1 MPQQEP
7 YQAPVS
13 FSDVAACFSEEEWKL
28 LHQWQKDLYKNVMY
42 EIHQAVST
50 LGPLISTAVFSI
62 KEREKESVKVDH
74 HDCQRRQDDAAVD
87 AVPQLKAH
95 QEDYHYHAVID
106 GLNARDTDETNEADN
121 PIITSVFSLYHG
133 QDGELHFQPAGGN
146 PGNEEQFAGP
156 DPVFTSAISLLHY
169 WDDNPLQHN
178 LGMEN
183 QNTGNG
189 SLKNGVGGESV
200 NDNKAMARCEPL
212 LEKSQAKVI
221 QTSEKATNC
230 GNPLW
235 PEPNHELGR
244 ESTRHCESEFGNLQH
259 YVLQQRSYCAETSA
273 EYVTFESNL
282 RNADLPVCPSNAQH
296 YRGTE
301 SSEHLSQKDGLFLYQ
316 QLHSNPKRKKRYQC
330 PQCEKS
336 FHLKTALQMHSRTHT
351 GGKPHQCHKCEKCYS
366 MKAHLVNHLKF
377 HTRKSKLNSLPI
389 GEKHNTE
396 LKTNI
401 NQEGN
406 NKAHVRQNREEA
418 DDTKSERAVLLKW
431 GQVIHI
437 TLPNGDIRYKCTE
450 CEKYFKRKSALYLHC
465 KTHTGENPYQ
475 CATCKKT
482 FRLKA
487 HLVGHQRSHTGERQ
501 YKCTKCEKR
510 FSREGALWSHYRKRH
525 EKRKSSE
532 SEESV
537 FPQGS
542 SAVDMAKHNNE
553 KPYPCSQCDKSFT
566 GQTRLVNHQR
576 CHTGELPYQC
586 TKCEKRF
593 GHKGNL
599 LIHTR
604 SHDKVKKNPHFKVR
618 FLQVGGSVVDNRK
631 HDGKKAYECARC
643 ERSFTLKAHL
653 ARHLKRH
660 AEERPYKCTA
670 CEKQFRLKGSLMVH
684 FRRHHQK
691 KSDVECEAGLD
702 QNANA
707 VAQMKTQYSE
717 EPHQCPHCKKSFQ
730 LKAELVSH
738 LSTHTEEKPFH
749 CPYCEK
755 CFRLKGS
762 QYVHI
767 SRHHAKSRDA
777 DRRIKL
783 FQVGSGVAPIL
794 AHDGS
799 NPYQCSQCDKRF
811 RLNAHLVSH
820 QRIHNQ
826 EKPYSCTECE
836 KCFSLNGYLLLHMR
850 RHHGKR
856 KHHRLQKNFLQKGN
870 SIINT
875 ETRTSPNPFQ
885 CNQCE
890 KSFRLRAHLGSHKRK
905 HKREKHQ
912 CTECGKIFHRMG
924 TLLLHQ
930 RTHKDEKP
938 YKCTVCE
945 KSFRIKTRL
954 VIHQRTHTGEKPFQ
968 CPTCEKRFSLK
979 AQFLIHQRT
988 HTGERPFHCI
998 TCEKEFNTNA
1008 QLVTHQRT
1016 HTGER
1021 PYPCT
1026 ECEKHFSQKGNL
1038 LDHIRRRHNGK
1049 NGAMAHTETHTEN
1062 VSQK

>member
-1 MPQQEP
+1 MRSSKEETPETLMRLSKQITQSSHLCFHCITDKMENCDSSRRGETPGTKNSLQQH
-7 YQAPVS
+7 S
-13 FSDVAACFSEEEWKL
+13 
-28 LHQWQKDLYKNVMY
+28 
-42 EIHQAVST
+42 
-50 LGPLISTAVFSI
+50 LGV
-62 KEREKESVKVDH
+62 
-74 HDCQRRQDDAAVD
+74 
-87 AVPQLKAH
+87 
-95 QEDYHYHAVID
+95 
-106 GLNARDTDETNEADN
+106 
-121 PIITSVFSLYHG
+121 
-133 QDGELHFQPAGGN
+133 
-146 PGNEEQFAGP
+146 
-156 DPVFTSAISLLHY
+156 
-169 WDDNPLQHN
+169 
-178 LGMEN
+178 EN

-189 SLKNGVGGESV
+189 SMHSNGIDGEPGNEHKV
-200 NDNKAMARCEPL
+200 MARCEPL

-235 PEPNHELGR
+235 PERSQELGS
-244 ESTRHCESEFGNLQH
+244 ESTQHCESEFIDLQRS
-259 YVLQQRSYCAETSA
+259 VLQQRTYCAEASA
-273 EYVTFESNL
+273 EYIRFEGNL
-282 RNADLPVCPSNAQH
+282 RNADLPMSPSNAHQ
-296 YRGTE
+296 YRAADT
-301 SSEHLSQKDGLFLYQ
+301 SQHLSPKNGLFLYQ
-316 QLHSNPKRKKRYQC
+316 QLHGNPKRKRRYQC

-336 FHLKTALQMHSRTHT
+336 FHLKTALQMHSTTHT
-351 GGKPHQCHKCEKCYS
+351 GAKPHQCHKCEKCYS

-396 LKTNI
+396 LKKNI
-401 NQEGN
+401 NREGN
-406 NKAHVRQNREEA
+406 YKARVRRNSEEA
-418 DDTKSERAVLLKW
+418 DDTKSEQDMVQKW
-431 GQVIHI
+431 GPVIPV
-437 TLPNGDIRYKCTE
+437 TMPNGDIRYKCTE

-475 CATCKKT
+475 CAACKKS
-482 FRLKA
+482 FRLKS
-487 HLVGHQRSHTGERQ
+487 HLVDHQRSHAGDRPF
-501 YKCTKCEKR
+501 KCTKCEKS
-510 FSREGALWSHYRKRH
+510 FTLKATLMSHYRKRH
-525 EKRKSSE
+525 EKGKTSE

-537 FPQGS
+537 FPKDVS
-542 SAVDMAKHNNE
+542 VVDIAKHNSE
-553 KPYPCSQCDKSFT
+553 KPYPCSHCDKSFT

-604 SHDKVKKNPHFKVR
+604 SHDKVKKNPHLKVR
-618 FLQVGGSVVDNRK
+618 FLHLGGPLVDNIK
-631 HDGKKAYECARC
+631 QDGKKAYECARC
-643 ERSFTLKAHL
+643 ERSFSLKAHL
-653 ARHLKRH
+653 AKHLRRH
-660 AEERPYKCTA
+660 EEDRPYQCTA

-684 FRRHHQK
+684 FRRHHGK
-691 KSDVECEAGLD
+691 KSDVEREPSSDHNDSAG
-702 QNANA
+702 
-707 VAQMKTQYSE
+707 AQTNIHYSE
-717 EPHQCPHCKKSFQ
+717 KPHQCPQCKKSFQ
-730 LKAELVSH
+730 LKAQLVSH
-738 LSTHTEEKPFH
+738 LGTHTEEKPFH

-767 SRHHAKSRDA
+767 SRHHAKRRDA

-783 FQVGSGVAPIL
+783 VQVGNGVAPIL
-794 AHDGS
+794 GHNGL
-799 NPYQCSQCDKRF
+799 NPYQCTQCDKRF

-836 KCFSLNGYLLLHMR
+836 KRFSLNGYLLLHMR
-850 RHHGKR
+850 RHHAKR
-856 KHHRLQKNFLQKGN
+856 KYHKLQKNFLQKGN
-870 SIINT
+870 STLNT
-875 ETRTSPNPFQ
+875 ETRTSSNQFQ
-885 CNQCE
+885 CNQCD

-912 CTECGKIFHRMG
+912 CTECGKSFHRMG

-938 YKCTVCE
+938 YKCTMCE
-945 KSFRIKTRL
+945 KRFRIKTRL

-968 CPTCEKRFSLK
+968 CPTCEKRFSIK

-988 HTGERPFHCI
+988 HTGERPFQCI
-998 TCEKEFNTNA
+998 TCEKKFNTNA

-1021 PYPCT
+1021 PYLCT
-1026 ECEKHFSQKGNL
+1026 QCEKRFSQKGNL
-1038 LDHIRRRHNGK
+1038 LDHIRRRHNET
-1049 NGAMAHTETHTEN
+1049 NGAETHTETHKAN